1 MWHGILID
9 EAFRDK
15 KLLKKFNIVSKK
27 QRGVWFLLKIEF
39 SDDDLEKTIQMIQSN
54 MIDTFYSHLYNREGS
69 LIVIFKRNVFRI
81 TSDKSRWKPPLN
93 MEIRL
98 AFLPDNWIFILAN
111 LKMKHTRRLAMF
123 YVYIL
128 KC

>member
-39 SDDDLEKTIQMIQSN
+39 PGEELEKTIQMIQSN
-54 MIDTFYSHLYNREGS
+54 MIDTFYSHLYNGEGS
-69 LIVIFKRNVFRI
+69 LIVIFKRNIFRI
-81 TSDKSRWKPPLN
+81 TSDKSTWKTAVEYGRSLGIPAGQLN
-93 MEIRL
+93 
-98 AFLPDNWIFILAN
+98 
-111 LKMKHTRRLAMF
+111 F
-123 YVYIL
+123 YP
-128 KC
+128 C